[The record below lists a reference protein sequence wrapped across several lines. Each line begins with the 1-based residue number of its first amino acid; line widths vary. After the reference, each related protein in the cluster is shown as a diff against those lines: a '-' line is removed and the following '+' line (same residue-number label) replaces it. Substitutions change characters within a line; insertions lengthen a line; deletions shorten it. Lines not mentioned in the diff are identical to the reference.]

1 MLRAVRS
8 GSGSADWFMDYRN
21 ADGSVA
27 EMCGNGI
34 RVFARYLLRAG
45 LAEGPELVIGTRAG
59 ERRAWPEPGGEITV
73 DMGPVRMLGPGTA
86 IVGGRQCGGVAVW
99 VGNPHLACLTETPL
113 GEFDLSAPPV
123 TDAAQFPHGVNVEL
137 VRVTGERVAEMR
149 VFERGSGETMSCGT
163 GAVAAALAAATAGG
177 PVAAVPVAAE
187 PPGSAERDG
196 SGATGPRWVV
206 QVPGGSLT
214 VTLTA
219 TTALLTGAAEIVAEG
234 ELSEA
239 WLRAGTARSRPS
251 RPPAGA
257 RPRPAP
263 SRPGS

>member
-163 GAVAAALAAATAGG
+163 GAVGGAPPPPPPPPPAG
-177 PVAAVPVAAE
+177 P
-187 PPGSAERDG
+187 SR
-196 SGATGPRWVV
+196 
-206 QVPGGSLT
+206 
-214 VTLTA
+214 
-219 TTALLTGAAEIVAEG
+219 
-234 ELSEA
+234 
-239 WLRAGTARSRPS
+239 RSPWPPS
-251 RPPAGA
+251 RPDPRSATDPARRVPDGWC
-257 RPRPAP
+257 RCPAAA
-263 SRPGS
+263 SR